1 MVMISI
7 SCRDP
12 LTFHVTIDDGDS
24 AAMACWR
31 SWSSSNLIPRLT
43 RVMVH
48 WHPYNEIYQSRNYR
62 RFTETQKCTNWTLNR
77 VIQMFQAETGSDA
90 EYVFGVEIWKMRILR
105 IRFFNKL
112 KEKHNPKNL
121 ELTDG
126 KQSNF
131 WMKQIFHKFKRR
143 QQAPNI

>member
-62 RFTETQKCTNWTLNR
+62 RFTE
-77 VIQMFQAETGSDA
+77 AETGSDA